1 MLGVQIIGEKKYSK
15 WIPIL
20 INFIGIVV
28 SIKKWRGSSKTFLK
42 KLYYFMIASIY
53 QFQWL
58 DAQMLL
64 KPRRICPVIT
74 ICLLCQQ
81 RIKNAV
87 SFKVPSLENSPKL
100 PS

>member
-1 MLGVQIIGEKKYSK
+1 MDSNTYQLHWHSGKHKKVAGIEQNLYEK
-15 WIPIL
+15 L
-20 INFIGIVV
+20 C
-28 SIKKWRGSSKTFLK
+28 
-42 KLYYFMIASIY
+42 YFMIASIY

-87 SFKVPSLENSPKL
+87 SFKVPSLKNSPKL

>member
-1 MLGVQIIGEKKYSK
+1 
-15 WIPIL
+15 
-20 INFIGIVV
+20 
-28 SIKKWRGSSKTFLK
+28 
-42 KLYYFMIASIY
+42 MIASIY

-81 RIKNAV
+81 RIKKQAV
-87 SFKVPSLENSPKL
+87 SFKVPTLENSPKL